1 MGNSSFH
8 YPVALFWCHHGV
20 GGLTL
25 LHAEGRV
32 RAAVSLPLL
41 EAVHAKLEACH
52 ARSDVVHKA
61 GLQDGGDEPCEV
73 S

>member
-1 MGNSSFH
+1 M
-8 YPVALFWCHHGV
+8 

-32 RAAVSLPLL
+32 RAAVSLQLL

-61 GLQDGGDEPCEV
+61 GLQDKGDEPCEV